1 MSKGRN
7 KRMTKKE
14 FEEQFEAFLKES
26 ASSEESLD
34 SSRINKF
41 LEKPKREGKPWW
53 LDDEDDDDVKVG
65 TGKSFLKKK
74 SSDSQVDKPE
84 QTFSKE
90 KDEKPGKADRQKNKQ
105 QGKSRT
111 KPDVSISRDS
121 LEDISEKSEE
131 DFADRPRVH
140 VPGLN
145 LDNPTKDSQ
154 DISLG
159 MTGLPQKLGMD
170 TLDEL
175 ADKEKFFKDLERNAH
190 GTIDYS
196 RLNQELSVTGTTMS
210 PDVAAKTAATLAV
223 LKDVEDDELDGYD
236 RPGAP
241 EPPPLSEARSVSEQK
256 PSLLSKVS
264 LMDSLESTMNTTTSP
279 QVGRDTLQGAKSLGI
294 TMEEKGDEVDAPFTH
309 SVPETFKTGTGF
321 IGTNTSQEIEALHKA
336 LREVGMS
343 TTLKNESLFELSEDK
358 DTADLVQKLL
368 SGEIGNKTGKQR
380 PLDDILKE
388 LEVLQKKAK
397 EEERKQADV
406 DLPSRRQSDPQSSR
420 IVTLPEELRGFALSP
435 VQQDSPG
442 FDYSH
447 TEDTEMYQP
456 VTQVSVTEKNK
467 GKKNT
472 ARDEKSHKEKTD
484 KSEKSKDVKGQ
495 HFRSP
500 RSRDSKLRHSLSP
513 RSRSTSPRKPD
524 IHPVNETMKNKYS
537 NIKSSGYGVT
547 SPSKVVRE
555 GLVTKQKSLKMT
567 KNRSASKSPRR
578 MHDPKRSQWRATS
591 EADLKNEEEAVKD
604 GEDTDAQGLSELEKE
619 RVKKAD
625 NIAKSAKTA
634 GKPMEKTGKTWS
646 PADIA
651 RQKVQGTHSPKQ
663 KRKQGV
669 LILDSQ
675 LQASVDSFAHYIK
688 NHFTGDNVPQVKYS
702 VEEPSL
708 SASWK
713 HKDVDLDL
721 VRDWQERWKQENQ
734 AKLQVEAELM
744 MAHREF
750 EKKLEASRLESDQE
764 IFQLKQDNFVLN
776 AKLEVSDQDSVKKKV
791 LNGETL
797 EGVNKDQMALLEKEL
812 KEQETLL
819 AGYQQENKRLYDEMK
834 NIKKQSKQ
842 TEERMFKENQK
853 LLSEM
858 TSLRTELEKKAEE
871 MRDKVVT
878 TGLDAQQKI
887 AVGDARFTGVDL
899 VVKLEAELRETKIS
913 MNNLKREMNILV
925 QSKVELEKHI
935 EKLVTE
941 REELEKKL
949 KEAKTMKSEEATDLE
964 KKYEEEIGKLKKKL
978 KWYMENQELLDEGAK
993 NLRLKGD
1000 EIQRLKLRIEELQT
1014 ETGKRMEESKL
1025 RARERAADAKK
1036 IQDLQRQVKEMEQ
1049 ILKKRN
1055 PNALPTLMMAA
1066 AAAAAASEPN
1076 IANKTPYVDVL
1087 EKRVKKLEA
1096 ELDVKDGEA
1105 DQLLRGVEQKY
1116 NSIKFQ
1122 YEERIKELE
1131 LQLSIYQGQTEH
1143 THPHTHAI
1151 ALERELENVR
1161 ERYKK
1166 QVAELQAEVDRLNTD
1181 VTKSRKNIETTLK
1194 SELQAAKETES
1205 ELHSHIKSLQVEV
1218 ESKQHDLEV
1227 MQKSL
1232 ERLRKEKH
1240 LYMMN
1245 GVTNGENS
1253 RIPKAGVRS
1262 KKEEISHNSIFHSL
1276 PPEKTK
1282 GNDRE
1287 YEPSTFADA
1296 HISDILQEN
1305 EELRTKVDQLQLQL
1319 DQQRVEMRKS
1329 LAETEA
1335 VVRMSREEYEEQI
1348 QSLKASHQKELQKIL
1363 AEHAL
1368 KQASS
1373 RTAELQ
1379 SKADTQEVVIR
1390 HLKEQLAKAE
1400 VELEQVAVLRIRQAT
1415 LEMQLMKCEEELREA
1430 KKCHTP
1436 EMRHFEAL
1444 QGKITQIEKKH
1455 EYREQELQQVIKNA
1469 QHAAKADLDQ
1479 EVQKWKKIVE
1489 VKNNEIQKFRMELDS
1504 ILEVLRV
1511 LQKQG
1516 VIIPVGPEVS

>member
-14 FEEQFEAFLKES
+14 FDEQFEAFLKES
-26 ASSEESLD
+26 ASSDESID

-53 LDDEDDDDVKVG
+53 LDDENDDEVG

-74 SSDSQVDKPE
+74 TSDSQADKPE
-84 QTFSKE
+84 QTISKE
-90 KDEKPGKADRQKNKQ
+90 KDEKPGKADRQK
-105 QGKSRT
+105 GKSRT

-131 DFADRPRVH
+131 DFTDKPQVH

-145 LDNPTKDSQ
+145 LDNSTKDSQ
-154 DISLG
+154 DVSVG
-159 MTGLPQKLGMD
+159 MTGLRQKLGMD

-175 ADKEKFFKDLERNAH
+175 ADKEKFFKDLERNAR
-190 GTIDYS
+190 GTIDYN

-210 PDVAAKTAATLAV
+210 PDGAAKTAASLAV
-223 LKDVEDDELDGYD
+223 LKDVDDDEFDDYD

-241 EPPPLSEARSVSEQK
+241 EPPPLSDARSDSEQK
-256 PSLLSKVS
+256 PSMLSKVS

-279 QVGRDTLQGAKSLGI
+279 QVGRDTLQAAKSLGI
-294 TMEEKGDEVDAPFTH
+294 TMEEKDDEVDAPFTQ

-343 TTLKNESLFELSEDK
+343 TTLKNESLFEMSEDK

-380 PLDDILKE
+380 SLDEILKE
-388 LEVLQKKAK
+388 LEVLQKKTK
-397 EEERKQADV
+397 HEESKQSDV
-406 DLPSRRQSDPQSSR
+406 DLPSPRQRDPQSPR
-420 IVTLPEELRGFALSP
+420 IERQASFALPEELRGFALSP
-435 VQQDSPG
+435 VQQDPQGWG

-447 TEDTEMYQP
+447 NEDTEMYQP

-467 GKKNT
+467 GKKNKV
-472 ARDEKSHKEKTD
+472 RDEKSHKEKAD
-484 KSEKSKDVKGQ
+484 QSEKSKDAKGQ
-495 HFRSP
+495 HFRSR
-500 RSRDSKLRHSLSP
+500 RSRDSKVHRSLSP

-524 IHPVNETMKNKYS
+524 NHPVNETMKSKYS

-567 KNRSASKSPRR
+567 KSRLASKSPRR
-578 MHDPKRSQWRATS
+578 IHDLKKAQWRGHSDT
-591 EADLKNEEEAVKD
+591 DLKNEEEFVKD
-604 GEDTDAQGLSELEKE
+604 EEDTDAQALSELEKE
-619 RVKKAD
+619 KVKKAD
-625 NIAKSAKTA
+625 DTVKSAKTA
-634 GKPMEKTGKTWS
+634 GKPIEKTGKTWS
-646 PADIA
+646 PAEIT

-663 KRKQGV
+663 KRKEGV

-688 NHFTGDNVPQVKYS
+688 NHFTGDDVPQLKYS

-708 SASWK
+708 AASWK
-713 HKDVDLDL
+713 NKDVDLDL
-721 VRDWQERWKQENQ
+721 VRDWQERWKQENL
-734 AKLQVEAELM
+734 AKLQVEAELTKVQ
-744 MAHREF
+744 HEF
-750 EKKLEASRLESDQE
+750 EKKLEAMRLESDQE
-764 IFQLKQDNFVLN
+764 VFKLKQDNFVLN
-776 AKLEVSDQDSVKKKV
+776 AKVEVSEQGTIKKKV

-797 EGVNKDQMALLEKEL
+797 EGVDKDQMALLEKEL

-819 AGYQQENKRLYDEMK
+819 TGYQQENKRLYDEMK

-871 MRDKVVT
+871 MRDKVVI
-878 TGLDAQQKI
+878 TGLDAQHKM
-887 AVGDARFTGVDL
+887 AVGDDARFAGVDL

-925 QSKVELEKHI
+925 QSKAELEKHI

-941 REELEKKL
+941 REDLEKKL
-949 KEAKTMKSEEATDLE
+949 KEAKMMKSEEATDLE

-1000 EIQRLKLRIEELQT
+1000 EIHKLKMRIEELQT
-1014 ETGKRMEESKL
+1014 ETGKRMEESKI

-1066 AAAAAASEPN
+1066 AAAASSEPN
-1076 IANKTPYVDVL
+1076 SVNKTPYVDVL

-1096 ELDVKDGEA
+1096 ELDAKDGEV
-1105 DQLLRGVEQKY
+1105 DQLMRGVEQKY

-1181 VTKSRKNIETTLK
+1181 VTKKNVETTLK
-1194 SELQAAKETES
+1194 CELQAAKETES

-1240 LYMMN
+1240 LFMMN
-1245 GVTNGENS
+1245 GVANGESS
-1253 RIPKAGVRS
+1253 RVLKAGGRS
-1262 KKEEISHNSIFHSL
+1262 KKDEIPQNSKFQSL
-1276 PPEKTK
+1276 PQERPK
-1282 GNDRE
+1282 GKDRE
-1287 YEPSTFADA
+1287 YEPSTFADE

-1305 EELRTKVDQLQLQL
+1305 EELRTKVDQLHLQL
-1319 DQQRVEMRKS
+1319 DQQRVEMQKS

-1335 VVRMSREEYEEQI
+1335 SVRMSREAYEEQ
-1348 QSLKASHQKELQKIL
+1348 
-1363 AEHAL
+1363 
-1368 KQASS
+1368 
-1373 RTAELQ
+1373 
-1379 SKADTQEVVIR
+1379 VMIR

-1430 KKCHTP
+1430 KKCHKP

-1444 QGKITQIEKKH
+1444 QGKITQLEKKH
-1455 EYREQELQQVIKNA
+1455 EHREQELQQIIKNA
-1469 QHAAKADLDQ
+1469 QHTAKADLDQ

-1516 VIIPVGPEVS
+1516 VIIPIGSEVS